1 MNPREF
7 ISNLPDEILGK
18 ILSLLP
24 TKLGVSTSVL
34 SKRWRNLILLVD
46 NFDLEDSSTSGFS
59 AFLEQTVA
67 RLNTCPIKR
76 LSLNGRHYRFSSADS
91 WISTALER
99 GCLEL
104 HLQSQYLD
112 TGILSSNTLVKLTLS
127 DQIYLQGLVPH
138 DGTVFFPAL
147 KTLSLGAVVADRDVY
162 EWLISGCPV
171 LDELS
176 IRDGCDDPP
185 TWKKSVVNKS
195 VKRLTV
201 SFHHPMSAW
210 VYEDNVWFKTQ
221 SLVFLDYSA
230 FVSQGYTIVDRMASL
245 VEARLDLRLWV
256 STDSYDSD
264 YEDKDFDVYRPY
276 DVFGNVTSLVSGIR
290 KVKTLHLSPDS
301 LEAFFFCCNH
311 MPVFNNLRNLSLESD
326 EEKGWQALPLLLNN
340 SLNLHTLS
348 IKGLVHRVTSRC
360 GDACACIS
368 ERKTGMC
375 CLSACRIKVLEI
387 TGFCGILNLVASVLA
402 MTEVASSVV
411 YEVLGRR
418 AQDVDE
424 PIMDYIINVLADED
438 FDFGE
443 EGEGAF
449 DAVGE
454 LLVAAECV
462 SDFEECRLVCSKLSD
477 KFGKHGLVKPT
488 PTVRSLAMPVRMND
502 GMDDGPVKKKKPEPV
517 DGPLL
522 TERDLAKIER
532 RKKKD
537 DRQRELQYQ
546 QHVAEMEAAKAG
558 MPTVSVNH
566 DTGGGSA
573 IRDIHMD
580 NFNVSVGGRD
590 LIVDG
595 SITLSFGR
603 HYGLVGRNGT
613 GKTTFL
619 RYMAMHAIEG
629 IPTNCQILHV
639 EQEVVGDKT
648 TALQC
653 VLNTDIERTK
663 LLEEEIQILAKQRE
677 TEEPTAK
684 DGMPTKDTV
693 EGDLMSQRLE
703 EIYKRLDAIDAY
715 TAEARAAS
723 ILAGLSFTPEMQLKA
738 TNTFSG
744 GWRMRIALARAL
756 FIEPDLLLLDEPTNH
771 LDLHAV
777 LWLETYLT
785 KWPKTFI
792 VVSHAREFLNTV
804 VTDIIHLQNQ
814 KLSTYKGN
822 YDIFERT
829 REEQVKNQ
837 QKAFESSERSR
848 SHMQAF
854 IDKFRYN
861 AKRASLVQSRIK
873 ALDRLAHV
881 DQVINDPDYKFEFPT
896 PEDKPGPP
904 IISFSDASFGYPGGP
919 LLFRNLNFGIDLDSR
934 IAMVGPNGI
943 GKSTILKL
951 ISGDLQPSSGTVF
964 RSAKVRVAV
973 FSQHHVDGL
982 DLSSNPLLYM
992 MRCYPGVPEQKLRSH
1007 LGSLGVTGNLALQPM
1022 YTLSGGQ
1029 KSRVAFAKITFKKP
1043 HLLLLDEPSN
1053 HLDLDAVEA
1062 LIQGLVLFQG
1072 GICMVSHDEHLISG
1086 SVDELWVVSDGRI
1099 APFHGT
1105 FHDYKKLLQSST

>member
-1 MNPREF
+1 
-7 ISNLPDEILGK
+7 
-18 ILSLLP
+18 
-24 TKLGVSTSVL
+24 
-34 SKRWRNLILLVD
+34 
-46 NFDLEDSSTSGFS
+46 
-59 AFLEQTVA
+59 
-67 RLNTCPIKR
+67 
-76 LSLNGRHYRFSSADS
+76 
-91 WISTALER
+91 
-99 GCLEL
+99 
-104 HLQSQYLD
+104 
-112 TGILSSNTLVKLTLS
+112 
-127 DQIYLQGLVPH
+127 
-138 DGTVFFPAL
+138 
-147 KTLSLGAVVADRDVY
+147 
-162 EWLISGCPV
+162 
-171 LDELS
+171 
-176 IRDGCDDPP
+176 
-185 TWKKSVVNKS
+185 
-195 VKRLTV
+195 
-201 SFHHPMSAW
+201 
-210 VYEDNVWFKTQ
+210 
-221 SLVFLDYSA
+221 
-230 FVSQGYTIVDRMASL
+230 
-245 VEARLDLRLWV
+245 
-256 STDSYDSD
+256 
-264 YEDKDFDVYRPY
+264 
-276 DVFGNVTSLVSGIR
+276 
-290 KVKTLHLSPDS
+290 
-301 LEAFFFCCNH
+301 
-311 MPVFNNLRNLSLESD
+311 
-326 EEKGWQALPLLLNN
+326 
-340 SLNLHTLS
+340 
-348 IKGLVHRVTSRC
+348 
-360 GDACACIS
+360 
-368 ERKTGMC
+368 
-375 CLSACRIKVLEI
+375 
-387 TGFCGILNLVASVLA
+387 

-411 YEVLGRR
+411 YEVLGSR
-418 AQDVDE
+418 AKDVDE
-424 PIMDYIINVLADED
+424 PIMEYIINVLADED

-443 EGEGAF
+443 EGEGAV
-449 DAVGE
+449 DAVGD

-462 SDFEECRLVCSKLSD
+462 SDFDECRLVCSKLAD

-502 GMDDGPVKKKKPEPV
+502 GMDDGPVKKKKPEPT

-522 TERDLAKIER
+522 SERDKAKIER

-537 DRQRELQYQ
+537 DRQREVQYQ
-546 QHVAEMEAAKAG
+546 QHVAEMEAVKAG

-566 DTGGGSA
+566 DTGGGSTV
-573 IRDIHMD
+573 RDIHMD

-619 RYMAMHAIEG
+619 RYMAMHAIAG
-629 IPTNCQILHV
+629 IPANCQILHV
-639 EQEVVGDKT
+639 EQEVVGDNT

-653 VLNTDIERTK
+653 VLNTDIERAK
-663 LLEEEIQILAKQRE
+663 LLEEETQILAKQVSYKLLILVEESLPLGFIILTRLCPFSPVSSVFGCNVVYAFGYLKRDLE
-677 TEEPTAK
+677 VEEPTAK
-684 DGMPTKDTV
+684 DGVPTKDTA

-723 ILAGLSFTPEMQLKA
+723 ILAGLSFTPEMQKKS

-822 YDIFERT
+822 YDTFERT
-829 REEQVKNQ
+829 RDENVKNQ

-848 SHMQAF
+848 AHMQAF
-854 IDKFRYN
+854 IDKFRFN

-873 ALDRLAHV
+873 AIDRLAHV

-896 PEDKPGPP
+896 PDDKPGPP

-934 IAMVGPNGI
+934 IAMVGANGI

-951 ISGDLQPSSGTVF
+951 ISGELQPSSGTVF

-1105 FHDYKKLLQSST
+1105 FHDYKKLLQSSS